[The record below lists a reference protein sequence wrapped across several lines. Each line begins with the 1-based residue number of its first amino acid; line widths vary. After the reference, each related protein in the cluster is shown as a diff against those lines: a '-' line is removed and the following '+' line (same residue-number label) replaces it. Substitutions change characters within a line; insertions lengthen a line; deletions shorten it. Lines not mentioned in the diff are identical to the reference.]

1 MCFPV
6 TIHLTQAIKPWFT
19 TATDCQQMAM
29 RGYLAID
36 FTCPYVGEVGV
47 TTTRTCTYLLL
58 NQDLDRLSR
67 DLDIKH

>member
-1 MCFPV
+1 
-6 TIHLTQAIKPWFT
+6 
-19 TATDCQQMAM
+19 MAM

-58 NQDLDRLSR
+58 NQDLNRLSR
-67 DLDIKH
+67 DLDMKHYKFNNSRKT